1 MRKQAEAYEEKLGHK
16 DEGKLTKH
24 LVCIS
29 CDRIPI
35 LPHNPK
41 LRQAIDAHEGL
52 KAEVEHL
59 RREMRKQAEAYE
71 GKLKDKDEEAQGQAQ
86 QYERRLAA
94 IKIEMLEL
102 QSRM

>member
-1 MRKQAEAYEEKLGHK
+1 
-16 DEGKLTKH
+16 
-24 LVCIS
+24 
-29 CDRIPI
+29 
-35 LPHNPK
+35 
-41 LRQAIDAHEGL
+41 
-52 KAEVEHL
+52 
-59 RREMRKQAEAYE
+59 MRKQAEAYE